1 MKIDFKKLI
10 RFILTVI
17 MLVYCFS
24 CFISYTIK
32 TDRQVKQYEPK
43 ETIIIKR

>member
-1 MKIDFKKLI
+1 MKINFKRLVT
-10 RFILTVI
+10 FILTVI

-24 CFISYTIK
+24 CFISYTIN
-32 TDRQVKQYEPK
+32 TDKQIKQYEPK

>member
-10 RFILTVI
+10 RFIVTII
-17 MLVYCFS
+17 MLAYCFS

-32 TDRQVKQYEPK
+32 TDKQIKQYEPK
-43 ETIIIKR
+43 ETTIIIR